1 MMSSLNITICGFH
14 YNNKTKSLRIRFSSK
29 YMQDSLH
36 ASASYTPA
44 TTIFPNTTI
53 LMCYFH
59 VKKNIQDNKCVPD
72 KVNDDMI
79 TTVESIHADTD
90 GRYSEHHLVM
100 LQKFQT

>member
-1 MMSSLNITICGFH
+1 
-14 YNNKTKSLRIRFSSK
+14 
-29 YMQDSLH
+29 
-36 ASASYTPA
+36 
-44 TTIFPNTTI
+44 
-53 LMCYFH
+53 MCYFH